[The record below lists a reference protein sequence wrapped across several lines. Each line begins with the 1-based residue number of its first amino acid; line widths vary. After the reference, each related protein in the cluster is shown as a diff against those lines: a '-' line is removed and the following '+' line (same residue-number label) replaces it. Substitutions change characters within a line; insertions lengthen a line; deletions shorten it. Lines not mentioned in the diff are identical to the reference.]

1 MFSETE
7 KLAIQHITDIDWPN
21 GPPDFYVKGSS
32 YAVTQSQLRQLEIA
46 SGLDIVNSTNIISQ
60 LPLYQIRD
68 EPFQY
73 WAMIL
78 LIFPLFTVFGNVLV
92 VLSVFRDQSL
102 HTATNYFIVS
112 LAIADISLAIVV
124 MPVASWVEANNGK
137 WRLGT
142 VLCDIFIMFDVLL
155 CTASILNLAA
165 ISMDRYV
172 AVTRP
177 ITYAQHSKNVRV
189 GITITVTWI
198 LSFVIA
204 LPIACGLNN
213 APYRNLEMCVMYIP
227 EYIIASSIGSFYVPC
242 TIMIVLY
249 YQVFKAIKLR
259 TKRSKLISIRNQVQN
274 YAKRWETVNQ
284 TSVIPIKDK
293 EVNIFSSLENITYLT
308 AFNPQVCNCQSSGI
322 GTYIDSSHITNVS
335 YCTENHHSYKA
346 NDINDQYLTDINGT
360 SNLSSNCSPNIYSET
375 ISNSVEP
382 SETNKL
388 QPTLILTDAECLKN
402 YFESEIPLPTL
413 TQTYTKVTSNNVNI
427 TTTTTTTTTTTNNN
441 NNNNNN
447 NNIPSSQ
454 PDFKNMDDFRKHLK
468 NRIKR
473 AKRSSLSMLTTNVF
487 AGLSSKQVYAL
498 NTNTDVKKS
507 TTYRFKSSLSSKRQI
522 RRMKSL
528 IPYDTSKSHNE
539 QTNEQLVKK
548 TIFKK
553 RKSLISREVK
563 NEQLNPE
570 VNSSNSIMNMN
581 YFLTNNSGSNIN
593 LKESLAAKREKKAT
607 KTLAIVLGVFLFC
620 WMPFFTNNII
630 QAFCFKYQ
638 LLQQSQLCHM
648 PDCIT
653 SICVWLGYVNSVL
666 NPIIYTIFNVE
677 FRKAFKKLLCCKS

>member
-32 YAVTQSQLRQLEIA
+32 YAVTQSQLRELEIA
-46 SGLDIVNSTNIISQ
+46 SGLDILNSTNIVSQ
-60 LPLYQIRD
+60 LPLHQLHG
-68 EPFQY
+68 EPFHY

-78 LIFPLFTVFGNVLV
+78 LIFPLVTVFGNVLV

-189 GITITVTWI
+189 GITITATWI

-249 YQVFKAIKLR
+249 YQVFKAIQLR

-274 YAKRWETVNQ
+274 YAKRCETMNQ
-284 TSVIPIKDK
+284 TSVISIKDK
-293 EVNIFSSLENITYLT
+293 EVNICDSLENVTYLT
-308 AFNPQVCNCQSSGI
+308 AINPQVCDCQSSGI
-322 GTYIDSSHITNVS
+322 ETYIDSNVS
-335 YCTENHHSYKA
+335 YCTENHNAYKP

-360 SNLSSNCSPNIYSET
+360 SNLSSNCSPITYSET
-375 ISNSVEP
+375 ITNSVEP
-382 SETNKL
+382 NETNKL
-388 QPTLILTDAECLKN
+388 QPTPISTNAECFQN
-402 YFESEIPLPTL
+402 SFEPQIPPPTL
-413 TQTYTKVTSNNVNI
+413 TQAYTKATNNNVI
-427 TTTTTTTTTTTNNN
+427 TATTTNNN
-441 NNNNNN
+441 DNNTNNNRD
-447 NNIPSSQ
+447 IPSSQ
-454 PDFKNMDDFRKHLK
+454 SEFKNMDDFRKHLK
-468 NRIKR
+468 NRIKQ

-498 NTNTDVKKS
+498 NTNIDVKKS
-507 TTYRFKSSLSSKRQI
+507 TTNRFKSSLSSKRQI
-522 RRMKSL
+522 KRIKSL
-528 IPYDTSKSHNE
+528 IPYDTSKSLNE
-539 QTNEQLVKK
+539 QTSEQLLKK
-548 TIFKK
+548 SIFKNP
-553 RKSLISREVK
+553 KSLMSSEVK

-570 VNSSNSIMNMN
+570 VNSSSSIINMT
-581 YFLTNNSGSNIN
+581 YFLANRSGSNIT

-666 NPIIYTIFNVE
+666 NPMIYTIFNVE
-677 FRKAFKKLLCCKS
+677 FRKAFKKLLYCKS

>member
-32 YAVTQSQLRQLEIA
+32 YAVTQSQLRELEIA
-46 SGLDIVNSTNIISQ
+46 SGLDIVNSTNIVSQ
-60 LPLYQIRD
+60 LPLYQLHG
-68 EPFQY
+68 EPFHY

-78 LIFPLFTVFGNVLV
+78 LIFPLVTVFGNVLV

-189 GITITVTWI
+189 GITITATWI

-249 YQVFKAIKLR
+249 YQVFKAIQLR

-274 YAKRWETVNQ
+274 YAKRCETMNQ
-284 TSVIPIKDK
+284 TSVISIKDK
-293 EVNIFSSLENITYLT
+293 EVNICDSLENVTYLT
-308 AFNPQVCNCQSSGI
+308 AINPQVCDCQSSGI
-322 GTYIDSSHITNVS
+322 ETYIDSNVS
-335 YCTENHHSYKA
+335 YCTENHNAYKA

-360 SNLSSNCSPNIYSET
+360 SNLSSNCSPITYSET
-375 ISNSVEP
+375 ITNSVEP
-382 SETNKL
+382 NETNKL
-388 QPTLILTDAECLKN
+388 QPTPISTNAECFQN
-402 YFESEIPLPTL
+402 SFEPQIPPPTL
-413 TQTYTKVTSNNVNI
+413 TQAYTKATNNNVI
-427 TTTTTTTTTTTNNN
+427 TTTTNNN
-441 NNNNNN
+441 NDNNTNNNRD
-447 NNIPSSQ
+447 IPSSQ
-454 PDFKNMDDFRKHLK
+454 SEFKNMDDFRKHLK
-468 NRIKR
+468 NRIKQ

-498 NTNTDVKKS
+498 NTNIDVKKS
-507 TTYRFKSSLSSKRQI
+507 TTNRFKSSLSSKRQI
-522 RRMKSL
+522 KRMKSL
-528 IPYDTSKSHNE
+528 IPYDTSKSLNE
-539 QTNEQLVKK
+539 QTSEQLLKK
-548 TIFKK
+548 SIFKNP
-553 RKSLISREVK
+553 KSLMSSEVK

-570 VNSSNSIMNMN
+570 VNSSSSIINMT
-581 YFLTNNSGSNIN
+581 YFLANRSGSNIT

-666 NPIIYTIFNVE
+666 NPMIYTIFNVE
-677 FRKAFKKLLCCKS
+677 FRKAFKKLLYCKS

>member
-32 YAVTQSQLRQLEIA
+32 YAVTQSQLRELEIA
-46 SGLDIVNSTNIISQ
+46 SGLDIVNSTNIFSQ
-60 LPLYQIRD
+60 LPLYQLHG
-68 EPFQY
+68 EPFHY

-78 LIFPLFTVFGNVLV
+78 LIFPLVTVFGNVLV

-189 GITITVTWI
+189 GITITATWI

-249 YQVFKAIKLR
+249 YQVFKAIQLR

-274 YAKRWETVNQ
+274 YAKRCETMNQ
-284 TSVIPIKDK
+284 TSVISIKVK
-293 EVNIFSSLENITYLT
+293 EVNICDSLENVTYLT
-308 AFNPQVCNCQSSGI
+308 AINPQVCDCQSSGI
-322 GTYIDSSHITNVS
+322 ETYIDSNVS
-335 YCTENHHSYKA
+335 YCTESHNAYKA

-360 SNLSSNCSPNIYSET
+360 SNLSSNCSPITYSET
-375 ISNSVEP
+375 ITNSVEP
-382 SETNKL
+382 NETNKL
-388 QPTLILTDAECLKN
+388 QPTPISTNAECFQN
-402 YFESEIPLPTL
+402 SFEPQIPPSTL
-413 TQTYTKVTSNNVNI
+413 TQAYTKATNNNVI
-427 TTTTTTTTTTTNNN
+427 TTTTTTNNDNNTN
-441 NNNNNN
+441 NNRD
-447 NNIPSSQ
+447 IPSSQ
-454 PDFKNMDDFRKHLK
+454 SEFKNMDDFRKHLK
-468 NRIKR
+468 NRIKQ

-498 NTNTDVKKS
+498 NTNIDVKKS
-507 TTYRFKSSLSSKRQI
+507 TTNRFKSSLSSKRQI
-522 RRMKSL
+522 KRMKSL
-528 IPYDTSKSHNE
+528 IPYDTSKSLNE
-539 QTNEQLVKK
+539 QTSEQLLKK
-548 TIFKK
+548 SIFKNP
-553 RKSLISREVK
+553 KSLMSSEVK

-570 VNSSNSIMNMN
+570 VNSSSSIINMT
-581 YFLTNNSGSNIN
+581 YFLASRSGSNIT

-666 NPIIYTIFNVE
+666 NPMIYTIFNVE
-677 FRKAFKKLLCCKS
+677 FRKAFKKLLYCKS

>member
-32 YAVTQSQLRQLEIA
+32 YAVTQSQLRELELA
-46 SGLDIVNSTNIISQ
+46 SGLGIVNSTSIVSR
-60 LPLYQIRD
+60 LPFDQFQE
-68 EPFQY
+68 EPFHY

-78 LIFPLFTVFGNVLV
+78 LIFPLVTVFGNVLV
-92 VLSVFRDQSL
+92 VLSVFRDQNL

-124 MPVASWVEANNGK
+124 MPVASWVEANDGK

-189 GITITVTWI
+189 GITIAATWI
-198 LSFVIA
+198 LSFIIA

-249 YQVFKAIKLR
+249 YQVFKAIQSR
-259 TKRSKLISIRNQVQN
+259 TKRSKLISIRNQVKN
-274 YAKRWETVNQ
+274 YAKHYKTMNQ
-284 TSVIPIKDK
+284 TTVKPIEDK
-293 EVNIFSSLENITYLT
+293 EVNICNSLEDMTYLT
-308 AFNPQVCNCQSSGI
+308 AINPQVCDCHSSGI
-322 GTYIDSSHITNVS
+322 DTYIDSSHITNVS
-335 YCTENHHSYKA
+335 YCTENHRTYKT
-346 NDINDQYLTDINGT
+346 NDMNDQYSADINGT
-360 SNLSSNCSPNIYSET
+360 SNLSNYCCPINYSET
-375 ISNSVEP
+375 IPSSLESN
-382 SETNKL
+382 ETNQL
-388 QPTLILTDAECLKN
+388 QPTLILINSECIKN
-402 YFESEIPLPTL
+402 PYEPQIPSVTL
-413 TQTYTKVTSNNVNI
+413 TESSTKTKNDNNNAIIKV
-427 TTTTTTTTTTTNNN
+427 NNN
-441 NNNNNN
+441 NNNNNSN
-447 NNIPSSQ
+447 NNSDIPSSQ
-454 PDFKNMDDFRKHLK
+454 PEFKNMDDFRKHLK
-468 NRIKR
+468 NRIKQ
-473 AKRSSLSMLTTNVF
+473 AKRSSLSMITTNVF

-507 TTYRFKSSLSSKRQI
+507 TANKFTSSLSSKRQI
-522 RRMKSL
+522 RRIKSL
-528 IPYDTSKSHNE
+528 IPYDVSKSFSE
-539 QTNEQLVKK
+539 QTN
-548 TIFKK
+548 
-553 RKSLISREVK
+553 
-563 NEQLNPE
+563 NEQLLKRSIFKTRKSQISSEIKKKQSNPDI
-570 VNSSNSIMNMN
+570 NSSSSIMNMT
-581 YFLTNNSGSNIN
+581 YFFPNRSGSNVT

-607 KTLAIVLGVFLFC
+607 KTLAIVLGVFLIC

-630 QAFCFKYQ
+630 QGFCFKYQ

-677 FRKAFKKLLCCKS
+677 FRKAFKKLLYCKS